1 MDREL
6 ANEMEPG
13 VHKGLYSD
21 NYQCCGSRFL
31 MPLWYKVP
39 QQDVIECLGCR
50 VMVFRVFGIG
60 FGCRI

>member
-1 MDREL
+1 
-6 ANEMEPG
+6 
-13 VHKGLYSD
+13 
-21 NYQCCGSRFL
+21 

-60 FGCRI
+60 FGVSDLGCRVSGLSCMI